1 MGRSSR
7 IVLRIAVVLLVL
19 LTLAVGALRFI
30 LPRIND
36 YRDPILETV
45 SNMTG
50 IPTQVEHME
59 GTWEMFG
66 PTLDLR
72 KLTLQTD
79 VGEVSVDRVTVA
91 LDVWAT
97 LANFRWQFRDLTFYR
112 VQGAL
117 NYTVG
122 QSQSDDEREST
133 GSAALENIFFKQF
146 DRFTLLDSQ
155 LSFLGA
161 SGERITL
168 TIPKLNWLNGRT
180 RHRAEG
186 QVSVSTENG
195 PHGLLKVRFDLRDE
209 ADLMDNGTVYLQA
222 DNVNVLPWL
231 SHWFKANTGFDDA
244 KFSLETW
251 LSIKAGQIDGGDV
264 LLSQGSASWHKG
276 DDLHRLEVEK
286 LTVHVKRQD
295 DGWRLDALALNLKT
309 DGLAWTKGGRVSLFW
324 RPENPNAQGEG
335 GAPMLRIRAA
345 KLDLE
350 SINPLLPMFS
360 FLQPDALDAWL
371 QIRPKGDLDRLALDI
386 PLNNPEN
393 VRFEGLWEN
402 ANWQPW
408 KHIPGGDRAEI
419 EVTGSAAGGTVNVR
433 LDHSTLPY
441 GDMFRAPLIVN
452 SANASVHWLNDE
464 HEFKLWGDNIDV
476 QAKSVWANGGFSYRQ
491 GEGDSPWLSI
501 LAGIRVSDAGD
512 AWRYFPEPLMGTPLV
527 DYLSSAIV
535 AGKSD
540 GATLIFNGDPHHFP
554 YPQNDGLFEVYAPL
568 TEAVFKFQP
577 TWQPLSDMTIN
588 LNFINSGLW
597 MHAPSA
603 MLGKVNG
610 TDIDAVIA
618 DFHKGQLDI
627 NAKVNGQGPDVRDY
641 LKQSPL
647 KNTVGSALDEVDIG
661 GEVNGRL
668 RLDIPLDGE
677 NAHASGEIDLKDN
690 RLHIKPIDSVMEKVS
705 GRFRFDDGNLVS
717 EKMSAEWFNQPIG
730 LNFSTRQGA
739 KDYNVQVG
747 IDGNWAVAKLP
758 WLPADAAKQLS
769 GSARWQSDVN
779 ITLPEKGLA
788 RYDVTLSGDLNGV
801 NSRLPA
807 PLSKRSGSAL
817 PVKLKAKGDTAGF
830 DLEGLIAG
838 NQAINSRWA
847 LGKNQVALTRFA
859 WQMDSKKTP
868 ALPSDSRLDIQLP
881 AVDGERLLGL
891 LSPLSGSDSKES
903 SVGAKFTLPS
913 RWVIHSPQLELAG
926 QYWRDLTVEVNRS
939 AGATSVAF
947 NGKEIRANLAMNG
960 DQPWRADV
968 DYFYFNPKTD
978 LFSVE
983 SASASSAPK
992 AKSAAAFSRFPQL
1005 PPIALRCKECWL
1017 AGQRLGQVDADL
1029 RFRGDNLSVTNGLVD
1044 TGSTKLTFSA
1054 DWLRSPGSSAT
1065 RFDGKLS
1072 GKRID
1077 RSMDYFGVYT
1087 PLKEAPFDVDFDL
1100 RWQGDPWSPQVN
1112 TINGTATAKLGKGQV
1127 DNAGGGHA
1135 GQLLR
1140 LLSFNAL
1147 LRKLQFDFSDTFGK
1161 GFYFDTIS
1169 GSIRLSNGVAK
1180 TDNLL
1185 VDGLSADIAIDG
1197 NIDFVN
1203 RRLALNA
1210 VVAPEIS
1217 GTVGVATAFV
1227 VNPIAGA
1234 AVFAAS
1240 QVLAPLWNKISLI
1253 RYRIDGDLDEPVVHE
1268 VLRQPKGD
1276 SN

>member
-7 IVLRIAVVLLVL
+7 IVLRIAVALLVL
-19 LTLAVGALRFI
+19 LTLAVGALRFM

-36 YRDPILETV
+36 YREPILATV
-45 SNMTG
+45 SDMTG
-50 IPTQVEHME
+50 IPTRIEHME
-59 GTWEMFG
+59 GKWEMFG

-72 KLTLQTD
+72 ELSLQTD
-79 VGEVSVDRVTVA
+79 VGEVRVDRVTVA
-91 LDVWAT
+91 LDVWAS
-97 LANFRWQFRDLTFYR
+97 LVNFRWQFRDLTFYR

-122 QSQSDDEREST
+122 QSQSDDGREPT
-133 GSAALENIFFKQF
+133 GSATLKNIFLKQF
-146 DRFTLLDSQ
+146 DHFILLDSQ

-161 SGERITL
+161 SGERISL
-168 TIPKLNWLNGRT
+168 AIPRLNWLNDRK

-195 PHGLLKVRFDLRDE
+195 PNGLLKVRFNLRDE

-231 SHWFKANTGFDDA
+231 SHWFKTNTGFDDA
-244 KFSLETW
+244 RFSLEAW
-251 LSIKAGQIDGGDV
+251 LSVKASQIDGGAL
-264 LLSQGSASWHKG
+264 LLSQGRADWHKG
-276 DDLHRLEVEK
+276 DDLHRLDVEK
-286 LTVHVKRQD
+286 LAVYVKRQG
-295 DGWRLDALALNLKT
+295 DGWRLDAPALNLKT
-309 DGLAWTKGGRVSLFW
+309 DGHAWAKGGRVSLFW
-324 RPENPNAQGEG
+324 QPENPSLQGEEG
-335 GAPMLRIRAA
+335 ESMLRIRAA

-371 QIRPKGDLDRLALDI
+371 QIRPKGNLERLALDI
-386 PLNNPEN
+386 PLSTPEKI
-393 VRFEGLWEN
+393 RFEGRWEN
-402 ANWQPW
+402 ASWQPW
-408 KHIPGGDRAEI
+408 KHIPGGDRAEF
-419 EVTGSAAGGTVNVR
+419 EVAGSAAGGTVGVR
-433 LDHSTLPY
+433 LDQSTLPY
-441 GDMFRAPLIVN
+441 DEMFRAPLIVN
-452 SANASVHWLNDE
+452 SANASIHWLNDE
-464 HEFKLWGDNIDV
+464 HEFRLWGDNIDI
-476 QAKSVWANGGFSYRQ
+476 QAKSVWANGSFSYRQ
-491 GEGDSPWLSI
+491 GGDDAPWLSI
-501 LAGIRVSDAGD
+501 LAGIRAYDAGD

-540 GATLIFNGDPHHFP
+540 NATLIFNGDPHHFP
-554 YPQNDGLFEVYAPL
+554 YPHNDGLFEVYAPL
-568 TEAVFKFQP
+568 TDAVFKFQP

-597 MHAPSA
+597 MHSPSA
-603 MLGKVNG
+603 MLGKVKG

-647 KNTVGSALDEVDIG
+647 KDTVGSALDEIDVG

-677 NAHASGEIDLKDN
+677 QAHASGEIDLKDN
-690 RLHIKPIDSVMEKVS
+690 RLHIKPIDSIMEKVS
-705 GRFRFDDGNLVS
+705 GRFRFDDGNLSS
-717 EKMSAEWFNQPIG
+717 ERMSAEWFNQPIG

-739 KDYNVQVG
+739 KDYAVQVG
-747 IDGNWAVAKLP
+747 IDGNWAVAQLP
-758 WLPADAAKQLS
+758 WLPVDAAKQLS
-769 GSARWQSDVN
+769 GSARWKSDVN
-779 ITLPEKGLA
+779 ITLPEKGRP
-788 RYDVTLSGDLNGV
+788 RYDVALSGDLNGV
-801 NSRLPA
+801 SSRLPA
-807 PLSKRSGSAL
+807 PLSKRSGSVL
-817 PVKLKAKGDTAGF
+817 PVTLKAKGDTVGF
-830 DLEGLIAG
+830 DLQGLIAG
-838 NQAINSRWA
+838 NQAINSRWT
-847 LGKNQVALTRFA
+847 LGKNQVQLTRFA
-859 WQMDSKKTP
+859 WRMNSKKTP
-868 ALPSDSRLDIQLP
+868 ELPSDARLDIQLP

-891 LSPLSGSDSKES
+891 LSPLSGSDGKES
-903 SVGAKFTLPS
+903 AVAAKFTLPS

-926 QYWRDLTVEVNRS
+926 QYWRDLTVDVNRS
-939 AGATSVAF
+939 AGATSVAL
-947 NGKEIRANLAMNG
+947 NGKEIRASLAMNG
-960 DQPWRADV
+960 SQPWQADI
-968 DYFYFNPKTD
+968 DYFYFNPKSD
-978 LFSVE
+978 LFSV
-983 SASASSAPK
+983 SSTKNKGAG
-992 AKSAAAFSRFPQL
+992 AAFNRFPQL
-1005 PPIALRCKECWL
+1005 PSIAVRCKECWVV
-1017 AGQRLGQVDADL
+1017 GQRLGVVNADL

-1044 TGSTKLTFSA
+1044 TGTTKLTFSA
-1054 DWLRSPGSSAT
+1054 DWLRSPGGSAT
-1065 RFDGKLS
+1065 RFDGTLS

-1077 RSMDYFGVYT
+1077 RSMNYFGVYT
-1087 PLKEAPFDVDFDL
+1087 PLKDAPFNVDFDL
-1100 RWQGDPWSPQVN
+1100 NWQGDPWSPLVD
-1112 TINGTATAKLGKGQV
+1112 TLNGGVTAKLGKGQV

-1147 LRKLQFDFSDTFGK
+1147 LRKLQFDFRDTFGK

-1169 GSIRLSNGVAK
+1169 GSIKLTNGVAK

-1197 NIDFVN
+1197 DIDFVN
-1203 RRLALNA
+1203 RRLGLNA

-1240 QVLAPLWNKISLI
+1240 QVLSPLWNKISLI

-1276 SN
+1276 SS